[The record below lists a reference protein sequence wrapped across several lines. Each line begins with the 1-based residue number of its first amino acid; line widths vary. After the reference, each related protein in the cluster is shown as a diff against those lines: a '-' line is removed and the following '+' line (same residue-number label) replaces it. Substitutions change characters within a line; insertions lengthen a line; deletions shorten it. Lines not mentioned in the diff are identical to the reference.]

1 MGPLTVLRFKCWH
14 WEKRMNRIFCLLLI
28 SAVVVGLVPLARGL
42 DAQPIPPNIKAS
54 EWVPIGDTAGF
65 VITHDTFGSAP
76 TPGSV
81 KGYFVVHRSGA
92 WLRVDS
98 EPELKTTPATVEHGR
113 GCRGEGTIASYG
125 QI

>member
-1 MGPLTVLRFKCWH
+1 
-14 WEKRMNRIFCLLLI
+14 MNRIFCLLLI

-65 VITHDTFGSAP
+65 VITHDVFGGAP